1 MKIKRAQKE
10 IPSYDAEAIHN
21 EVKALVGKSIK
32 VEVMISSGKSKT
44 EVGTVTEVYPNL
56 FLMERT
62 YKGVNFKYSYTFIDI
77 FTKRVTIKV
86 ID

>member
-1 MKIKRAQKE
+1 
-10 IPSYDAEAIHN
+10 
-21 EVKALVGKSIK
+21 
-32 VEVMISSGKSKT
+32 MISSGKSKT